1 MKIVVLTGAG
11 ISADSGIPTYRSSDG
26 LWANFKIEEVCTP
39 EALERDRAKVIN
51 FYNMRRKEMSG
62 KQPNA
67 GHKALAE
74 LEKYFDV
81 EVITQN
87 IDNLHELA
95 GSTKITHLHGELT
108 KLRNDDSSHI
118 VEIGLRAQELDETA
132 PDGSL
137 LRPHI
142 VFFGEAVPMFDK
154 AKDLVQQADLLIVVG
169 TSLAVYPAASLVGWV
184 KNNDVP
190 IYVVD
195 PSVPKIPFLRNK
207 ILHKKERAAIGL
219 PKLVAELKEFAEI
232 RKL

>member
-1 MKIVVLTGAG
+1 MLKIVVLTGAG

-26 LWANFKIEEVCTP
+26 LWANYKIEEVCTP
-39 EALERDRAKVIN
+39 EALANDREKVIN
-51 FYNMRRKEMSG
+51 FYNMRRKEMAG

-81 EVITQN
+81 EIVTQN
-87 IDNLHELA
+87 IDNLHEAA

-108 KLRNDDSSHI
+108 KLRNDA
-118 VEIGLRAQELDETA
+118 R
-132 PDGSL
+132 
-137 LRPHI
+137 
-142 VFFGEAVPMFDK
+142 
-154 AKDLVQQADLLIVVG
+154 DLVKEADMLIIVG

-195 PSVPKIPFLRNK
+195 PSVPKIPFLSNK
-207 ILHKKERAAIGL
+207 IFHKKERAAIGL
-219 PKLVAELKEFAEI
+219 PKLVAQLKEFAEI
-232 RKL
+232 QKL